1 MNIGL
6 FTDTYFPQING
17 VGTSVHTL
25 ADALEKRG
33 HHVYI
38 FTPSDPRAD
47 THENSR
53 IIRMPSM
60 PFLLLKNFRFGMV
73 YSPHVMNK
81 IINHLHLDIVHT
93 QTEFPL
99 GMFGK
104 FLSTAYRIPMVH
116 TYHTMYED
124 YVHYIAH
131 GILVT
136 PSMAKEFSKLFCN
149 SAKAVIAPTEKAKTS
164 LTEYGVKKPIYIIP
178 TGIDTA
184 IFDQS
189 KFSKEEILNLRKSFG
204 LASDTPVILYLGRIA
219 KEKSIDV
226 ILKAMPALLD
236 RLPNAKLLLVGD
248 GPEREILE
256 RITSDLNIKESVIFA
271 GARPWTEIGI
281 YYQLGTVFVS
291 ASVSETQGLTF
302 AEAMAG
308 GIPVVAKKDQ
318 SIEALVEDN
327 KTGLLF
333 EQDEDLSQKLYELL
347 SDKELRQRLSESSL
361 EKMKDLSV
369 EKFADSVEALYQK
382 ILSQNPRT
390 PRFSPVSISVRAVKR
405 IGKIPKKI
413 VKRRVIFSSIP
424 SSSFTSHHKKL
435 FEKLTFFS
443 ILSIHEEPE
452 QNKEEKTDT
461 HQNESREEQQ

>member
-25 ADALEKRG
+25 ADALEKKG
-33 HHVYI
+33 HNVYI

-47 THENSR
+47 QNENAR

-60 PFLLLKNFRFGMV
+60 PFLLLKNFRVGMV

-81 IINHLHLDIVHT
+81 IIHQLHLDIIHT

-136 PSMAKEFSKLFCN
+136 SSMAKEFSKLFCN
-149 SAKAVIAPTEKAKTS
+149 SAKAVIAPTEKAKDY
-164 LTEYGVKKPIYIIP
+164 LEEYGVTKPIHIIP
-178 TGIDTA
+178 TGIDTSL
-184 IFDQS
+184 FDKS
-189 KFSKEEILNLRKSFG
+189 NFSEEEILNLQKSFG
-204 LASDTPVILYLGRIA
+204 LEPDTPVILSLGRIA

-226 ILKAMPALLD
+226 ILKAMPALFD
-236 RLPNAKLLLVGD
+236 RLPHAKLLIVGD
-248 GPEREILE
+248 GPEREHLE
-256 RITSDLNIKESVIFA
+256 QMASDLHIEENVIFA
-271 GARPWTEIGI
+271 GARPWTEIGK

-302 AEAMAG
+302 AEAMAS
-308 GIPVVAKKDQ
+308 GIPVVAKRDQ
-318 SIEALVEDN
+318 SIEALVQDQ

-333 EQDEDLSQKLYELL
+333 EQDEQLSEKLYELL
-347 SDKELRQRLSESSL
+347 SDKALRQRLAQSSM
-361 EKMKDLSV
+361 EMMKELSV
-369 EKFADSVEALYQK
+369 KKFADSVEALYQE
-382 ILSQNPRT
+382 ILSANPEI
-390 PRFSPVSISVRAVKR
+390 PRFSPISISVRAVKR
-405 IGKIPKKI
+405 IGRIPKKM
-413 VKRRVIFSSIP
+413 VKKGLLFTNIS
-424 SSSFTSHHKKL
+424 TSHFSGFNKKILERLPL
-435 FEKLTFFS
+435 FPS
-443 ILSIHEEPE
+443 DSPHEEPT
-452 QNKEEKTDT
+452 QNQATEPDTEK
-461 HQNESREEQQ
+461 NES